1 MRRLQYLMLFVCLS
15 AFAQSS
21 VIGKWR
27 LVEIRM
33 HQIKITEEELAAK
46 RLGNVM
52 VFAEGG
58 VCQVYPDNPKA
69 KVLTSHW
76 YWETSKKN
84 PEIKHLIIEARDPM
98 GKIVKQR
105 FEVEKINRKTMVLHI
120 GEGIDRESY
129 VYRAL
134 K

>member
-1 MRRLQYLMLFVCLS
+1 MHGLYVFLLSVCVS
-15 AFAQSS
+15 GFSFSQPS

-33 HQIKITEEELAAK
+33 HQVVITEAEMAAK
-46 RLGNVM
+46 RLGNMM

-69 KVLTSHW
+69 KVLTSRW
-76 YWETSKKN
+76 YWDRH
-84 PEIKHLIIEARDPM
+84 PEKPTLIIEARDPM
-98 GKIVKQR
+98 GKVVKQR
-105 FEVEKINRKTMVLHI
+105 FEVEKPNRKILILHI